1 MKLENKV
8 ALVTGAGS
16 GIGRAIAELFV
27 QEGAR
32 VLAADIR
39 GDRLDE
45 VSAGLN
51 AASALTTFTGNV
63 GDRADNARM
72 MTAVMDTYGR
82 LDIVVNNAGIMDDF
96 YPLADLDD
104 ALWDRVMAVN
114 LDGPMVI
121 CRRALQIMLPQ
132 GGGAIVNVAS
142 VGGLFGG
149 RAGVAYTTSKHALI
163 GLSRSIAYQYALQG
177 IRCNV
182 LAPGGVA
189 TNIEV
194 KNPSPLGYQRLQ
206 TTLAMIPRQGH
217 SDELASAALFLAS
230 DDASFVNGD
239 VLVVDGGWTAG

>member
-1 MKLENKV
+1 M
-8 ALVTGAGS
+8 
-16 GIGRAIAELFV
+16 
-27 QEGAR
+27 
-32 VLAADIR
+32 
-39 GDRLDE
+39 
-45 VSAGLN
+45 
-51 AASALTTFTGNV
+51 
-63 GDRADNARM
+63 
-72 MTAVMDTYGR
+72 
-82 LDIVVNNAGIMDDF
+82 
-96 YPLADLDD
+96 
-104 ALWDRVMAVN
+104 
-114 LDGPMVI
+114 
-121 CRRALQIMLPQ
+121 
-132 GGGAIVNVAS
+132 AS

-217 SDELASAALFLAS
+217 SEELATAALFLAS